1 MKQSPGIVGRNW
13 SVPFPPMKTKF
24 AVAAGLLAAV
34 CAPVFPADSAV
45 SAEAGARVEVTFV
58 NPEKFTDVKDSD
70 FGTERQRDDIL
81 ALLKEFLV
89 ERAPKLLPEG
99 QVLSVTITDIDMAG
113 DFEPWRGPKFNDV
126 RIVKDLYPP
135 RIDLTFKVTDASG
148 AVVKEGTQ
156 KLRDMSFQM
165 SASPAF
171 SSDSLRY
178 EKALLD
184 GWLRSEFPKVK
195 AAKEKK

>member
-1 MKQSPGIVGRNW
+1 
-13 SVPFPPMKTKF
+13 MKTKF
-24 AVAAGLLAAV
+24 AVAAALLAVV

-70 FGTERQRDDIL
+70 FGTERQREDIL

-89 ERAPKLLPEG
+89 ERAPKFLPEG
-99 QVLSVTITDIDMAG
+99 QVLAVTITDIDMAG
-113 DFEPWRGPKFNDV
+113 DFEPWRGPKFSDV

-135 RIDLTFKVTDASG
+135 RIDLAFKVTDASG

-165 SASPAF
+165 SATPAF

-184 GWLRSEFPKVK
+184 GWLRNEFPKVK

>member
-1 MKQSPGIVGRNW
+1 
-13 SVPFPPMKTKF
+13 MKTKF
-24 AVAAGLLAAV
+24 AVAAVLVAVV

-45 SAEAGARVEVTFV
+45 AAEAGARVEVIYV

-70 FGTERQRDDIL
+70 FGTDRQREDIL
-81 ALLKEFLV
+81 ALLKEFIV
-89 ERAPKLLPEG
+89 ERAGKLLPEG
-99 QVLSVTITDIDMAG
+99 QALAVTITDVDMAG
-113 DFEPWRGPKFNDV
+113 DFEPWRGAKFGDV
-126 RIVKDLYPP
+126 RIVKDVYPP

-148 AVVKEGTQ
+148 AVVKEGAQ

-184 GWLRSEFPKVK
+184 GWLRNEFPKGK
-195 AAKEKK
+195 AAKVKK

>member
-1 MKQSPGIVGRNW
+1 
-13 SVPFPPMKTKF
+13 MKTKF
-24 AVAAGLLAAV
+24 AVAAALLAVV
-34 CAPVFPADSAV
+34 CAPVFPADSTV

-70 FGTERQRDDIL
+70 FGTERQREDIL

-89 ERAPKLLPEG
+89 ERAPKFLPEG
-99 QVLSVTITDIDMAG
+99 QVLAVTITDIDMAG
-113 DFEPWRGPKFNDV
+113 DFEPWRGPKFSDV

-135 RIDLTFKVTDASG
+135 RIDLAFKVTDASG

-165 SASPAF
+165 SATPAF

-184 GWLRSEFPKVK
+184 GWLRNEFPKVK